1 VVSFRGRESEQVFF
15 YRLFLSL
22 LPLETPHV
30 QLASPSDVTVHVPLF
45 KHGPGVHGLSVEIKN
60 IIKQC

>member
-22 LPLETPHV
+22 LPLETQISNRGGQAVKQRHDNIYRNRDH
-30 QLASPSDVTVHVPLF
+30 SDRIVAGLVTT
-45 KHGPGVHGLSVEIKN
+45 
-60 IIKQC
+60 